1 LKLLNLPM
9 LQETA
14 ALMSRIDVP
23 IFVFIWSGI
32 ASLPD
37 FVNRS
42 QGYFT
47 LRSVFGGL
55 DWHARVVSLGL
66 DWSSKIV
73 SKCAFDTLHRVFYT
87 FIAFTL

>member
-1 LKLLNLPM
+1 M

-14 ALMSRIDVP
+14 ALMSQIDVP
-23 IFVFIWSGI
+23 FSLVFIWSGI
-32 ASLPD
+32 ASFPD

-55 DWHARVVSLGL
+55 DWHERLVDFFGI

-87 FIAFTL
+87 FIAFTQ